1 MDTAL
6 CILGAMPYAWGTFPT
21 LSSRTDPWAADISKC
36 QVEILRTDTQHMRSV
51 YERAYR
57 SLREDQPDA
66 KEEAVMLLE
75 AWRNLERRAAAAAGI
90 PGKQLVLSSCCQG
103 LEGAS

>member
-1 MDTAL
+1 MIDVD
-6 CILGAMPYAWGTFPT
+6 
-21 LSSRTDPWAADISKC
+21 R
-36 QVEILRTDTQHMRSV
+36 VRSV

-75 AWRNLERRAAAAAGI
+75 AWRNMERRAAAAANI
-90 PGKQLVLSSCCQG
+90 PGDRLRRTQGLSSFQEMLWG
-103 LEGAS
+103 GV